1 MAFLPGRN
9 RTYLFGGSS
18 GSIETWAWDGKY
30 WTQVAR
36 IGPDGRT
43 AHSTTFDP
51 TRGHIVLFG
60 GQPSPGKAL
69 QDTWAFGGEEWTQ
82 LEDLGPTPR
91 HDHATAYDL
100 TRSRLV
106 LFGGLQSS
114 NGTTG
119 VVGDTWEWDGTS
131 WTQIEETGPA
141 PRCGHAMAYDSLKQ
155 RILLFGGLVG
165 TGGGGVLQPV
175 GDTWEWDGAS
185 WTQVADTGPAA
196 RTGAAMASSGR
207 TLILHGG
214 KSDHSLGDTWQWAD
228 SAWSKLQDI
237 GPERRYAH
245 AITYDT
251 ARQRIVLFGGE
262 REPDNPQNQEPEYFA
277 DTWEA
282 PKTADGPGDP
292 GGLPPSIGG
301 CTIFPADNAWNTR
314 IDDTR
319 KFPVHAKWSTYMTT
333 MNLTKQLHPDWGDWS
348 TNHYGIPWQTVGAG
362 QAKVPMTFQYSD
374 ESDPGPYPFPPD
386 AKVEGGAGS
395 GGDMHVLVIDTSTC
409 TLYETWNST
418 FTSPGWS
425 CASGAKFD
433 LKTGA
438 LRPDGW
444 SSADAAG
451 LPILPGLV
459 KVSEVQAGSINH
471 AIRFTMNSTQQ
482 AYIHPATHAA
492 GTKDAT
498 LPPMGLRLRLKASF
512 DTSAFSGPT
521 KVILVAMQQYGLIL
535 ADNGSDW
542 YFSGDSD
549 DAWSPMMEKLVTDF
563 GKVHGSDF
571 EAVESGA
578 ISTAGL

>member
-1 MAFLPGRN
+1 
-9 RTYLFGGSS
+9 
-18 GSIETWAWDGKY
+18 
-30 WTQVAR
+30 
-36 IGPDGRT
+36 
-43 AHSTTFDP
+43 
-51 TRGHIVLFG
+51 
-60 GQPSPGKAL
+60 
-69 QDTWAFGGEEWTQ
+69 
-82 LEDLGPTPR
+82 
-91 HDHATAYDL
+91 
-100 TRSRLV
+100 
-106 LFGGLQSS
+106 
-114 NGTTG
+114 
-119 VVGDTWEWDGTS
+119 
-131 WTQIEETGPA
+131 
-141 PRCGHAMAYDSLKQ
+141 
-155 RILLFGGLVG
+155 
-165 TGGGGVLQPV
+165 
-175 GDTWEWDGAS
+175 
-185 WTQVADTGPAA
+185 
-196 RTGAAMASSGR
+196 
-207 TLILHGG
+207 
-214 KSDHSLGDTWQWAD
+214 
-228 SAWSKLQDI
+228 
-237 GPERRYAH
+237 
-245 AITYDT
+245 
-251 ARQRIVLFGGE
+251 
-262 REPDNPQNQEPEYFA
+262 
-277 DTWEA
+277 
-282 PKTADGPGDP
+282 
-292 GGLPPSIGG
+292 
-301 CTIFPADNAWNTR
+301 
-314 IDDTR
+314 
-319 KFPVHAKWSTYMTT
+319 
-333 MNLTKQLHPDWGDWS
+333 
-348 TNHYGIPWQTVGAG
+348 
-362 QAKVPMTFQYSD
+362 MTFQYSD